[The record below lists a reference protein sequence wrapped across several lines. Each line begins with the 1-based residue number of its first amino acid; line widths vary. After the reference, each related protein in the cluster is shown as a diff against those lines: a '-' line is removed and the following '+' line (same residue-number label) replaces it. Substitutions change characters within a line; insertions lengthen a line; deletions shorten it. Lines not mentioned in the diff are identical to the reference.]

1 MYHECEIVSII
12 HNIKSFYDFNK
23 ENISL
28 DYEFVAKPLTRAI
41 HKNDGY
47 ISRITLKTML
57 KEWVLK
63 STALRRIAGTRP

>member
-1 MYHECEIVSII
+1 MNS
-12 HNIKSFYDFNK
+12 KALS
-23 ENISL
+23 
-28 DYEFVAKPLTRAI
+28 RAI